1 MGVTTL
7 LLGLVALF
15 LLLLL
20 AGMAYQAIGSAR
32 DARRYPPPGRMVD
45 VGGRE
50 GRLGVPAERGGPAK
64 PGRESGQLPRSSHPA
79 TNNHRIPKADDQKQG
94 PFLNRHAL
102 RNCED

>member
-15 LLLLL
+15 LLLIL

-45 VGGRE
+45 VGGYRLHLYCTGE
-50 GRLGVPAERGGPAK
+50 GNPTVVLDSGL
-64 PGRESGQLPRSSHPA
+64 PGTSLSWRWVQPEVASFTRV
-79 TNNHRIPKADDQKQG
+79 
-94 PFLNRHAL
+94 
-102 RNCED
+102 C